1 MKNNEVEKL
10 VKLRMHIIKFYTKLD
25 EKHSPTAVMNTRD
38 ASRLCEELVNSLD
51 ELLQDY
57 VKFEEKE

>member
-10 VKLRMHIIKFYTKLD
+10 VKLRMHVIKFYTQLD

-38 ASRLCEELVNSLD
+38 ASRLCEEIVASMD
-51 ELLQDY
+51 ELLSDY
-57 VKFEEKE
+57 VKFEK